1 MRKCIQSR
9 IEHIVVYRW
18 FKMDPVMDD
27 ETAGTRVLLGD
38 QRKGIIT
45 LAIPSAWHS
54 SYISQI

>member
-1 MRKCIQSR
+1 
-9 IEHIVVYRW
+9 
-18 FKMDPVMDD
+18 MDPVMDD

-38 QRKGIIT
+38 QRKGIIA